1 MRMEHPPMGPV
12 QVMLSWGWS
21 GKAQHSWTDR
31 HSWIPWHSRTPA
43 RHIDHERAL
52 PVQSMYAW
60 TGWYRRC
67 SDVLKMLQ
75 GHTWPHGPKPQAG
88 RRESENKGTGWG
100 GDCNTSPPPL
110 SPPVQGPL
118 RVKSVADG
126 GHHTSAAASP
136 PWPWQRRERPSM
148 PCPWRVTS
156 LGDPLFSASQ
166 GQGMGCRTMHLRQP
180 TPVGPSPDRWGW
192 RCPSPCRALKGPT
205 LVSHYA

>member
-1 MRMEHPPMGPV
+1 MSSRCSRATRGPTVPSPKLGGGNLRTKAQGGEGAETHPP
-12 QVMLSWGWS
+12 
-21 GKAQHSWTDR
+21 
-31 HSWIPWHSRTPA
+31 
-43 RHIDHERAL
+43 
-52 PVQSMYAW
+52 
-60 TGWYRRC
+60 
-67 SDVLKMLQ
+67 
-75 GHTWPHGPKPQAG
+75 
-88 RRESENKGTGWG
+88 
-100 GDCNTSPPPL
+100 PPPF
-110 SPPVQGPL
+110 SPVRGPL